1 MEFRRSAVVSGSG
14 RVRSAELRSRVFSC
28 IFLAGKRGVFTDSLT
43 SCGSEWT
50 RM

>member
-14 RVRSAELRSRVFSC
+14 RVRSAELRSRFFSC
-28 IFLAGKRGVFTDSLT
+28 ILAGKRGVFTDSLT